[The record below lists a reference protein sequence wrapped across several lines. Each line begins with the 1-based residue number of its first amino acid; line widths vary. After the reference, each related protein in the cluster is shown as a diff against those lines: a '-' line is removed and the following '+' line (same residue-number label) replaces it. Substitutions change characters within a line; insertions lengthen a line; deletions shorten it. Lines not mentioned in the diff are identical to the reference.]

1 MQRKKEVKL
10 GDALRFWLRQ
20 EGIET
25 PLNEFRAKEAWYELM
40 GPGITQHTPSVEVR
54 GGVMY
59 IQVTNAALRNE
70 LMMNRSALLARI
82 NKHVEAQVIQ
92 SIVIR

>member
-1 MQRKKEVKL
+1 MERRKEIKL

-40 GPGITQHTPSVEVR
+40 GPGISRYTDSVEVR

-59 IQVTNAALRNE
+59 IHVTNAALRNE
-70 LMMNRSALLARI
+70 LMMNRSTLVARI
-82 NKHVEAQVIQ
+82 NNHIKAQVIQ
-92 SIVIR
+92 SIVVR